1 MRGPNIWANFSVLE
15 ALVDLGRYD
24 RPSTDFPGFVQR
36 IKDGLPSLIAHRCGP
51 GVPGGFFRRLD
62 EGTYPGHILEHL
74 TLELQSLAG
83 TQVGYGKARETSEQ
97 GVYKVVIEYDE
108 EQLARACLKLAW
120 EFLLASLHD
129 QAFDLGGPLAGLK
142 DLCGKLC
149 LGPST
154 RSIVDAA
161 IARGI
166 PVRRLND
173 ASLIQFGWGV
183 RQRRIMAAETDAT
196 GAIAEEIAQDKDL
209 TKMILRS
216 AGVPVPGGS
225 IAHSAD
231 EAWEAARK
239 IGLPVTVKP
248 TDGNQGK
255 GVAVNL
261 STEEQVRSAYEA
273 ATRRGSPAIVEE
285 NVPGKDFRL
294 LVVGE
299 RLVAAA
305 TRVPA
310 HIIGDGVHSV
320 EALVA
325 KENENP
331 LRGDHH
337 ALPLSKIP
345 LDEIAI
351 GVLRDRGLTPAS
363 IPAAGEFIHIR
374 LNANLSTGGTAVD
387 VTDTVHPLNASYA
400 VAAAKCVGLD
410 IAGIDIVAE
419 DLAIPLDEQGGRVI
433 EVNAAPGLRM
443 HLEPSAGA
451 SQPVGEAI
459 IDMMFPD
466 GASGRIPL
474 VAVSG
479 VNGKTTTTRFIT
491 HILRIAG
498 YKTGMACTDGIYVD
512 RKRLEKGDC
521 SGPQSARSILL
532 NPFVEA
538 AVLETARGGLIREGL
553 GFSCCDVAVVT
564 NIAEGDH
571 LDLHDINTL
580 EKLAQVKRVVVDVVT
595 VDGTAVLNAD
605 DPLVAAMAEHCKGA
619 VCYFS
624 MDAESGVVVRHRAA
638 GGRAV
643 FVRDH
648 AIILAEGLQ
657 ETAFSSLDNIPLT
670 LRGTIRFQVENTLA
684 AVGAAWALGLPFEKV
699 LIAAETFIP
708 NFINLPGRFNVVTM
722 EGSTIIVDY
731 GHNPSSLEAIIK
743 ALDNYGHKNRVA
755 IYSTAGDRLDG
766 DIIEQGRML
775 GAAFDRVIVY
785 EDHYL
790 RGREKGQII
799 SLLQQGLAAATRA
812 SEVTEV
818 FGSLKAIDIAM
829 GDLVPDTLL
838 LIQADEVDETVE
850 YMRKYFP
857 AEIPLPATPTH
868 V

>member
-1 MRGPNIWANFSVLE
+1 MRGPNIWANFTVLE
-15 ALVDLGRYD
+15 ALVDLGGYD

-36 IKDGLPSLIAHRCGP
+36 IKEGVPSLIAHRCSL
-51 GVPGGFFRRLD
+51 GVPGGFFQRLD
-62 EGTYPGHILEHL
+62 EGTYPCHILEHV

-83 TQVGYGKARETSEQ
+83 TPVGYGKARETSEQ
-97 GVYKVVIEYDE
+97 GVYKMVIEFDE
-108 EQLARACLKLAW
+108 EQLARACLKVAW

-129 QAFDLGGPLAGLK
+129 QPFDLHEPLERLK
-142 DLCGKLC
+142 DLCGQLC

-154 RSIVDAA
+154 RSIVNAA

-173 ASLIQFGWGV
+173 ASLVQFGWGMH
-183 RQRRIMAAETDAT
+183 QRRIMAAETDAT
-196 GAIAEEIAQDKDL
+196 GAIAQEIAQDKDL

-216 AGVPVPGGS
+216 AGVPVPGGC
-225 IAHSAD
+225 IVHSQE
-231 EAWEAARK
+231 EAWEEAQN

-261 STEEQVRSAYEA
+261 TTEEQVKRAYEA
-273 ATRRGSPAIVEE
+273 ATRRGSSAIVEK
-285 NVPGKDFRL
+285 NVQGKDFRL

-305 TRVPA
+305 ARVPA
-310 HIIGDGVHSV
+310 HVIGDGIHTV
-320 EALVA
+320 EELVA

-337 ALPLSKIP
+337 ALSLSKIP
-345 LDEIAI
+345 LDEISI
-351 GVLRDRGLTPAS
+351 GVLCDQGLTPAS
-363 IPAAGEFIHIR
+363 VPAAGEFISIR
-374 LNANLSTGGTAVD
+374 RNANLSTGGTAVD

-419 DLAIPLDEQGGRVI
+419 DITVPLDEQSGKVI

-443 HLEPSAGA
+443 HLEPSEGNR
-451 SQPVGEAI
+451 QPVGEAI

-466 GASGRIPL
+466 GDTGRIPL

-479 VNGKTTTTRFIT
+479 VNGKTTTTRFIA

-498 YKTGMACTDGIYVD
+498 YKTGMVCTDGIYLD
-512 RKRLEKGDC
+512 RRRLEKGDC

-538 AVLETARGGLIREGL
+538 AVLETARGGIIREGL
-553 GFSCCDVAVVT
+553 GFLYCDVAVVT
-564 NIAEGDH
+564 NIADGDH

-595 VDGTAVLNAD
+595 KDGTAVLNAD
-605 DPLVAAMAEHCKGA
+605 DPLVAGMAEHCKGA
-619 VCYFS
+619 VCFFS
-624 MDAESGVVVRHRAA
+624 TSESEVIKRHRAA

-643 FVRDH
+643 FVREH
-648 AIILAEGLQ
+648 VIILAEGAQ
-657 ETAFSSLDNIPLT
+657 ETAFSTLDNIPLT
-670 LRGTIRFQVENTLA
+670 MRGTIRFQVENTLA
-684 AVGAAWALGLPFEKV
+684 SIGAAWALRLPFEKV

-731 GHNPSSLEAIIK
+731 GHNSSSLNAIIT
-743 ALDNYGHKNRVA
+743 ALGNYGHKNRVA
-755 IYSTAGDRLDG
+755 IYSIAGDRLDS

-785 EDHYL
+785 EDRYL
-790 RGREKGQII
+790 RGRRKGEII
-799 SLLQQGLAAATRA
+799 SLLQQGLADATRGK
-812 SEVTEV
+812 EVIEV

-829 GDLVPDTLL
+829 GGLLPDTLL

-857 AEIPLPATPTH
+857 AQIPLPATPIH
-868 V
+868 A